1 MCVPSCKRL
10 ILKITLGENETH
22 RTTCNSIWDESES
35 KVSYDLLVDLVTK
48 YAFPT
53 HNATGLPKDY
63 EVVVTY
69 VDEDGDKVNI
79 SSDVELNDAVEQF
92 VSCKPPVLRIKA
104 ELNCK
109 EDLNL
114 HSLASD
120 QFPIKTD
127 GIGNLSD
134 AESFFG
140 SIKASLPRK
149 SQECISSHHPVASA
163 LSESSTKDEAFAD
176 NHISATT
183 IELCSQLICQIMY
196 AIVSEGIN
204 GTNAKKDIFDEEIP
218 SDFDACQK
226 DISRFANGDVGFVP
240 EELDCDRHLQKC
252 CRRRFDVVVAPSTS
266 HHTKKQRERMH
277 KTCKDRL
284 RLAELLETV
293 GDCARRCGI
302 NLNHNKYSRMLDIG
316 VPMAA
321 VEHALHTDMLQGSG
335 KVNSGFYPTHNN
347 DEIPIKYFK
356 MLKLGVPPLAV
367 KNAMRRDGFDP
378 TTLESNKLSASP
390 TSYEGARKSS
400 CCPLKEDIWHAKYF
414 KKLPVKKT
422 MNSKRGNRRT
432 LKSKPPPKVTDVV
445 EGSNKR
451 SSNEEKAA
459 KALVT
464 LQAQSAS
471 MKRQETLGPNTNQ
484 TEGVK
489 ADDIPFNNSNPP
501 DVCLDQLGQDD
512 ATSTL
517 LKKWEVELMQLHEM
531 GFSDNKHLVNVL
543 ENLEAARMEAGVTSD
558 LSMEDVISHVFL

>member
-1 MCVPSCKRL
+1 M
-10 ILKITLGENETH
+10 H
-22 RTTCNSIWDESES
+22 R
-35 KVSYDLLVDLVTK
+35 
-48 YAFPT
+48 
-53 HNATGLPKDY
+53 
-63 EVVVTY
+63 
-69 VDEDGDKVNI
+69 
-79 SSDVELNDAVEQF
+79 
-92 VSCKPPVLRIKA
+92 
-104 ELNCK
+104 
-109 EDLNL
+109 
-114 HSLASD
+114 
-120 QFPIKTD
+120 
-127 GIGNLSD
+127 
-134 AESFFG
+134 
-140 SIKASLPRK
+140 
-149 SQECISSHHPVASA
+149 
-163 LSESSTKDEAFAD
+163 
-176 NHISATT
+176 
-183 IELCSQLICQIMY
+183 
-196 AIVSEGIN
+196 
-204 GTNAKKDIFDEEIP
+204 
-218 SDFDACQK
+218 
-226 DISRFANGDVGFVP
+226 
-240 EELDCDRHLQKC
+240 
-252 CRRRFDVVVAPSTS
+252 
-266 HHTKKQRERMH
+266 
-277 KTCKDRL
+277 TCKDRL

-400 CCPLKEDIWHAKYF
+400 CCPLKEDIWHATYF